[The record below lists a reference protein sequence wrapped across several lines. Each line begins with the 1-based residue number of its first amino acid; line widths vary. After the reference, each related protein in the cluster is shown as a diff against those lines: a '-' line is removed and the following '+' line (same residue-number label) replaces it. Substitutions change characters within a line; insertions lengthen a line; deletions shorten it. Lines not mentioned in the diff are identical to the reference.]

1 MRKVERVS
9 MKGTES
15 RMPGRTKAN
24 NRSASPPERRKDAQQ
39 RQSLEVDG
47 FSDDYL
53 SVVAHDL
60 RGSLNSIIGWA
71 ELIKRQALNEAG
83 NIRAGETIIRQAKQQ
98 LDLVNE
104 VVDTW
109 RLLSG
114 NLRLKLAPVDA
125 KELINTAAYAAKA
138 GTSKEVEFDFQLE
151 ALPAPLFADGARLR
165 QALIGL
171 FNSAIHFA
179 PDKGT
184 VEVCMRPGD
193 SGMAELTVHDAGVG
207 VDADALPYLFSRQ
220 RPQDPSKHSARA
232 KYGRGLGLI
241 RDIIDLH
248 GGTIRAETDGESG
261 MTFRVVLPLQAAPSA
276 VHADKV
282 REVKE
287 SGRAELRSRL
297 AGTRVLIVD
306 DDPDAREVVAAILRH
321 YGASV
326 IVATSVST
334 ALVALRRE
342 QVDVL
347 VADLGMPI
355 EDGYDLIRHVRSS
368 EVEKIARLPAA
379 ALTAY
384 TTEEDRDRVLA
395 AGFQFH
401 LAKPVDPAVLV
412 ATVERLRGE
421 TLSVH

>member
-1 MRKVERVS
+1 MAARAKTHS
-9 MKGTES
+9 TN
-15 RMPGRTKAN
+15 TAA
-24 NRSASPPERRKDAQQ
+24 SAPAPSVPERRQDLQPGSA
-39 RQSLEVDG
+39 EVDG

-53 SVVAHDL
+53 SAVAHDL
-60 RGSLNSIIGWA
+60 RGSLNGIIGWA
-71 ELIKRQALNEAG
+71 ELIKRKALNDAG
-83 NIRAGETIIRQAKQQ
+83 NVRAGETIIRQAKQQ
-98 LDLVNE
+98 LELINE

-114 NLRLKLAPVDA
+114 NLQLKLAPVDA
-125 KELINTAAYAAKA
+125 KELVNTAAYASKASNAKDV
-138 GTSKEVEFDFQLE
+138 TFDFQLG
-151 ALPAPLFADGARLR
+151 ALPAPLLADGARLR

-179 PDKGT
+179 PEKGS
-184 VEVCMRPGD
+184 VEVCLKPIGNTT
-193 SGMAELTVHDAGVG
+193 AELTVHDAGVG
-207 VDADALPYLFSRQ
+207 IDADALPYLFSRQ
-220 RPQDPSKHSARA
+220 RPKDPGKQSARS

-248 GGTIRAETDGESG
+248 GGTIKAETDGG
-261 MTFRVVLPLQAAPSA
+261 AGVTFRVTLPLQAAPSA

-287 SGRAELRSRL
+287 SSTRELRSRL

-321 YGASV
+321 YGAAV
-326 IVATSVST
+326 VVATSVST
-334 ALVALRRE
+334 ALVALKRE
-342 QVDVL
+342 KIDVL
-347 VADLGMPI
+347 IADLGMPI

-368 EVEKIARLPAA
+368 ESEKIARLPAA

-412 ATVERLRGE
+412 VTVERLRGE

>member
-1 MRKVERVS
+1 
-9 MKGTES
+9 MKGIDS
-15 RMPGRTKAN
+15 RTMSGRKAN
-24 NRSASPPERRKDAQQ
+24 GPSTRPADDNRKDPVK
-39 RQSLEVDG
+39 RQMLEVDG

-60 RGSLNSIIGWA
+60 RGSLNSILGWA
-71 ELIKRQALNEAG
+71 ELIKRKALNEAG
-83 NIRAGETIIRQAKQQ
+83 NVRAGETIIRQAKHQ

-114 NLRLKLAPVDA
+114 NLQLKLAPVDA
-125 KELINTAAYAAKA
+125 KELVHAAAFAAKESNPK
-138 GTSKEVEFDFQLE
+138 GVEFDFQLE
-151 ALPAPLFADGARLR
+151 ALPAPLLADGARLR

-171 FNSAIHFA
+171 LNSAIHFA
-179 PDKGT
+179 PEKGT
-184 VEVCMRPGD
+184 VEICLRPGEN
-193 SGMAELTVHDAGVG
+193 GMAELTVHDSGVG
-207 VDADALPYLFSRQ
+207 VDPEALPYLFSRQ
-220 RPQDPSKHSARA
+220 RPKDPGKHSARA

-248 GGTIRAETDGESG
+248 GGTIKAETDGQTG
-261 MTFRVVLPLQAAPSA
+261 VTFRVMLPLQAAPRA
-276 VHADKV
+276 VHAEKV

-287 SGRAELRSRL
+287 TSRAELRSRL

-342 QVDVL
+342 QVDVM

-368 EVEKIARLPAA
+368 EIDKIARMPAA

-412 ATVERLRGE
+412 ATLERLRGE

>member
-1 MRKVERVS
+1 
-9 MKGTES
+9 MKGTNFRTMS
-15 RMPGRTKAN
+15 GRKPNVT
-24 NRSASPPERRKDAQQ
+24 PPERRKDAAK
-39 RQSLEVDG
+39 RPSTEVDG

-83 NIRAGETIIRQAKQQ
+83 NVRAGETIIRQAKQQ
-98 LDLVNE
+98 VELVNE
-104 VVDTW
+104 IVDTW

-114 NLRLKLAPVDA
+114 NLRLQLAPVDA
-125 KELINTAAYAAKA
+125 KELVNTAAYAAKEA
-138 GTSKEVEFDFQLE
+138 APGKGIEFDFQLE

-171 FNSAIHFA
+171 LNSAIHFA
-179 PDKGT
+179 PEKGT
-184 VEVCMRPGD
+184 IEVCLRPSD
-193 SGMAELTVHDAGVG
+193 NNMAELTIHDAGIG
-207 VDADALPYLFSRQ
+207 VDAEALPYLFSRQ
-220 RPQDPSKHSARA
+220 RPQDASKQSARA
-232 KYGRGLGLI
+232 KYGRGLGLV

-261 MTFRVVLPLQAAPSA
+261 VTFRVVLPLQAAPSA
-276 VHADKV
+276 VHADKA

-287 SGRAELRSRL
+287 NARNDLRSRL
-297 AGTRVLIVD
+297 ADTRVLIVD

-342 QVDVL
+342 HVDVL

-368 EVEKIARLPAA
+368 EIDKIARLPAA

>member
-1 MRKVERVS
+1 MAARAKTNPTNPTVN
-9 MKGTES
+9 T
-15 RMPGRTKAN
+15 PAN
-24 NRSASPPERRKDAQQ
+24 ISERRPAP
-39 RQSLEVDG
+39 RAPSMEVDG
-47 FSDDYL
+47 FADDYL

-60 RGSLNSIIGWA
+60 RGSLNGIIGWA
-71 ELIKRQALNEAG
+71 ELIKRKALNEAG
-83 NIRAGETIIRQAKQQ
+83 NVRAGETIIRQAKQQ
-98 LDLVNE
+98 LELINE

-114 NLRLKLAPVDA
+114 NLQLKLAPVDA
-125 KELINTAAYAAKA
+125 KELINTAAYASKASNAKA
-138 GTSKEVEFDFQLE
+138 VEFDFKLD
-151 ALPAPLFADGARLR
+151 ALPAPLLADGARLR

-179 PDKGT
+179 PENGS
-184 VEVCMRPGD
+184 VEVCLKPLDG
-193 SGMAELTVHDAGVG
+193 GMAELTVHDAGVG
-207 VDADALPYLFSRQ
+207 VDAEALPYLFSRQ
-220 RPQDPSKHSARA
+220 RPKEPGKQSPRA

-248 GGTIRAETDGESG
+248 GGTIRAETDGERG
-261 MTFRVVLPLQAAPSA
+261 MTFRVTLPLQAAPSA
-276 VHADKV
+276 VHAEKV
-282 REVKE
+282 REVKQ
-287 SGRAELRSRL
+287 SSARELRSRL

-321 YGASV
+321 YGAAV
-326 IVATSVST
+326 VVATSVST
-334 ALVALRRE
+334 ALVALKRE
-342 QVDVL
+342 HVDVL
-347 VADLGMPI
+347 IADLGMPI

-368 EVEKIARLPAA
+368 ESEKIARLPAA

>member
-1 MRKVERVS
+1 MA
-9 MKGTES
+9 
-15 RMPGRTKAN
+15 GRDKTNVPAA
-24 NRSASPPERRKDAQQ
+24 RQPERR
-39 RQSLEVDG
+39 RNPSRPSVEVDG

-71 ELIKRQALNEAG
+71 ELIKRKALNESG
-83 NIRAGETIIRQAKQQ
+83 NVRAGETIIRQARQQ
-98 LDLVNE
+98 LELINE

-114 NLRLKLAPVDA
+114 NLQLKLSPVDA
-125 KELINTAAYAAKA
+125 KELVNTAAYAAKGA
-138 GTSKEVEFDFQLE
+138 STKAVAFDFQLE
-151 ALPAPLFADGARLR
+151 ALPGPLLADGARLR

-179 PDKGT
+179 PENGT
-184 VEVCMRPGD
+184 VEIRLRPAENR
-193 SGMAELTVHDAGVG
+193 MAELTVHDSGVG
-207 VDADALPYLFSRQ
+207 VDAEALPYLFSRQ
-220 RPQDPSKHSARA
+220 RPQDPGKQSPRG

-241 RDIIDLH
+241 RDIVDLH
-248 GGTIRAETDGESG
+248 GGTIKAEADGVSG
-261 MTFRVVLPLQAAPSA
+261 VTFRVTLPLQVAPSA
-276 VHADKV
+276 VRVEKV
-282 REVKE
+282 REVRE
-287 SGRAELRSRL
+287 SSRAELRSRL
-297 AGTRVLIVD
+297 VGTRVLIVD

-347 VADLGMPI
+347 IADLGMPI

-368 EVEKIARLPAA
+368 EIEKIARLPAA

>member
-1 MRKVERVS
+1 
-9 MKGTES
+9 MKGTDF
-15 RMPGRTKAN
+15 RTMPGRNKSN
-24 NRSASPPERRKDAQQ
+24 VQSPRLPDRRKEPDQ
-39 RQSLEVDG
+39 RQSMDVDG

-60 RGSLNSIIGWA
+60 RGSLNSIMGWA

-83 NIRAGETIIRQAKQQ
+83 TVRAGETIIRQAKQQ

-114 NLRLKLAPVDA
+114 NLRLNLAPVDA
-125 KELINTAAYAAKA
+125 KELVHTAANAAKE
-138 GTSKEVEFDFQLE
+138 GSSKGVEFDFRLDG
-151 ALPAPLFADGARLR
+151 LPGPLLADGVRLR

-179 PDKGT
+179 PEKGT
-184 VEVCMRPGD
+184 VEVCLRPSD
-193 SGMAELTVHDAGVG
+193 NGMAELTVHDAGVG

-220 RPQDPSKHSARA
+220 RPRDPSKHSVRA
-232 KYGRGLGLI
+232 KFGRGLGLI
-241 RDIIDLH
+241 RDIVDLH

-261 MTFRVVLPLQAAPSA
+261 VTFRVLLPLQAAPSA
-276 VHADKV
+276 VHVDKA

-287 SGRAELRSRL
+287 SVRAELRSRL

-321 YGASV
+321 YGAAV
-326 IVATSVST
+326 VVATSVST

-368 EVEKIARLPAA
+368 EIDKIARLPAA

>member
-1 MRKVERVS
+1 MA
-9 MKGTES
+9 
-15 RMPGRTKAN
+15 GRAKAN
-24 NRSASPPERRKDAQQ
+24 VPSSRPSERRQDSER
-39 RQSLEVDG
+39 RQSQEVDG

-71 ELIKRQALNEAG
+71 ELIKRKALNEAG
-83 NIRAGETIIRQAKQQ
+83 NVRAGETIIRQAKQQ
-98 LDLVNE
+98 LEMINE

-114 NLRLKLAPVDA
+114 NLQLKLAPVDA
-125 KELINTAAYAAKA
+125 KELVNTAAYAAKESNPKA
-138 GTSKEVEFDFQLE
+138 VEFDFQLE
-151 ALPAPLFADGARLR
+151 ALPGPLLADGARLR
-165 QALIGL
+165 QAMIAL

-179 PDKGT
+179 PEKGT
-184 VEVCMRPGD
+184 VEVRLRPGD
-193 SGMAELTVHDAGVG
+193 AGMAELTVHDSGLG
-207 VDADALPYLFSRQ
+207 VDAEALPYLFSRQ
-220 RPQDPSKHSARA
+220 RPQDPGKHSARA

-248 GGTIRAETDGESG
+248 GGTIRAETEGESG
-261 MTFRVVLPLQAAPSA
+261 VTFRVNLPLQAAPSA
-276 VHADKV
+276 VRAEKV
-282 REVKE
+282 REVKQ
-287 SGRAELRSRL
+287 STRAELRSRL
-297 AGTRVLIVD
+297 AGTAVLIVD

-321 YGASV
+321 YGAKV

-342 QVDVL
+342 MVDVL
-347 VADLGMPI
+347 IADLGMPV
-355 EDGYDLIRHVRSS
+355 EDGYDLIRQVRSS
-368 EVEKIARLPAA
+368 ETERIARLPAA

>member
-1 MRKVERVS
+1 MS
-9 MKGTES
+9 
-15 RMPGRTKAN
+15 GRSKAN
-24 NRSASPPERRKDAQQ
+24 TQAPRPPDRRKNPAK
-39 RQSLEVDG
+39 RQAIAVDG

-71 ELIKRQALNEAG
+71 ELIKRKALNEAG
-83 NIRAGETIIRQAKQQ
+83 NVRAGETIIRQARKQ

-114 NLRLKLAPVDA
+114 NLQLKLAPVDA
-125 KELINTAAYAAKA
+125 RELVNTAAFAAKENNTK
-138 GTSKEVEFDFQLE
+138 GVEFAFQLE
-151 ALPAPLFADGARLR
+151 ALPGPLLADGARLR

-171 FNSAIHFA
+171 FDSALHFA
-179 PDKGT
+179 PEKGT
-184 VEVCMRPGD
+184 VEICLRPGENA
-193 SGMAELTVHDAGVG
+193 MAELTVHDAGVG
-207 VDADALPYLFSRQ
+207 VDPDALPYLFSRQ
-220 RPQDPSKHSARA
+220 WPQDASKHSARA
-232 KYGRGLGLI
+232 KYGRGLGLV
-241 RDIIDLH
+241 RDIVDLH
-248 GGTIRAETDGESG
+248 GGTIKAETDGESG
-261 MTFRVVLPLQAAPSA
+261 VTFRVLLPLQAAPSA
-276 VHADKV
+276 VHVDKV

-287 SGRAELRSRL
+287 SSPAELRTRL

-334 ALVALRRE
+334 ALVALRRQ
-342 QVDVL
+342 QVDVM
-347 VADLGMPI
+347 VADLGMPV
-355 EDGYDLIRHVRSS
+355 EDGYDLIRHVRGS
-368 EVEKIARLPAA
+368 EVDKIRRLPAA

-412 ATVERLRGE
+412 ATVERLTTRTYWFCTPPHDSLRGP
-421 TLSVH
+421 SGQ

>member
-1 MRKVERVS
+1 M
-9 MKGTES
+9 GTHS
-15 RMPGRTKAN
+15 KTMPGRSKA
-24 NRSASPPERRKDAQQ
+24 RAQQPPQAPERRKEGLT
-39 RQSLEVDG
+39 RPTLEVDG

-83 NIRAGETIIRQAKQQ
+83 NVRAGETIIRQAKQQ
-98 LDLVNE
+98 LELVNE

-125 KELINTAAYAAKA
+125 KELVNAAAYAAKE
-138 GTSKEVEFDFQLE
+138 GSGKGIEFEFQLE
-151 ALPAPLFADGARLR
+151 ALPGPLLADGARLR
-165 QALIGL
+165 QALVGL

-179 PDKGT
+179 PEKGT
-184 VEVCMRPGD
+184 VEVCLRP
-193 SGMAELTVHDAGVG
+193 SEKGMAELTVHDAGIG
-207 VDADALPYLFSRQ
+207 VEAEALPYLFSRQ
-220 RPQDPSKHSARA
+220 RPRDPEKNSARA

-248 GGTIRAETDGESG
+248 GGTIKAETDGKTG
-261 MTFRVVLPLQAAPSA
+261 MTFRVLLPLQAAPSA
-276 VHADKV
+276 VQVEKA

-287 SGRAELRSRL
+287 SVHTELRSRL
-297 AGTRVLIVD
+297 GGTRVLIVD

-368 EVEKIARLPAA
+368 QVDKIARLPAA

>member
-1 MRKVERVS
+1 MS
-9 MKGTES
+9 
-15 RMPGRTKAN
+15 GRTKGTL
-24 NRSASPPERRKDAQQ
+24 PPPPARRQDPTK
-39 RQSLEVDG
+39 RQAVEVDG

-71 ELIKRQALNEAG
+71 ELIKRKALNESG
-83 NIRAGETIIRQAKQQ
+83 NVRAGETIIRQSKLQ
-98 LDLVNE
+98 LELINE

-114 NLRLKLAPVDA
+114 SLQLKLAPVDA
-125 KELINTAAYAAKA
+125 KELINTAAYAAKET
-138 GTSKEVEFDFQLE
+138 GTKGVEFDFKLE
-151 ALPAPLFADGARLR
+151 ALPAPLLADGARLR

-171 FNSAIHFA
+171 FTSAIHFA

-184 VEVCMRPGD
+184 VEICLRP
-193 SGMAELTVHDAGVG
+193 SGNRVAELTVHDSGVG
-207 VDADALPYLFSRQ
+207 VEPDALPYLFSRQ
-220 RPQDPSKHSARA
+220 RPKEPGKQSARA
-232 KYGRGLGLI
+232 KYGRGLGLV

-248 GGTIRAETDGESG
+248 GGTIKAETDGESG
-261 MTFRVVLPLQAAPSA
+261 VTFRVTLPLQAAPSA
-276 VHADKV
+276 VRVEKAP
-282 REVKE
+282 EVAE
-287 SGRAELRSRL
+287 IARAEVRSRL

-306 DDPDAREVVAAILRH
+306 DDPDAREVVGAILRH

-355 EDGYDLIRHVRSS
+355 EDGYDLIRQVRSS
-368 EVEKIARLPAA
+368 GIDRIARLPAA

-412 ATVERLRGE
+412 ATVERLRGK

>member
-1 MRKVERVS
+1 MS
-9 MKGTES
+9 
-15 RMPGRTKAN
+15 GRSKAN
-24 NRSASPPERRKDAQQ
+24 VQPADRRKEAAIRPSVD
-39 RQSLEVDG
+39 VDG

-83 NIRAGETIIRQAKQQ
+83 NVRAGETIIRQAKQQ
-98 LDLVNE
+98 LVLVNE

-114 NLRLKLAPVDA
+114 NLRLQLAPVDA
-125 KELINTAAYAAKA
+125 KELVNAAASAAKEATA
-138 GTSKEVEFDFQLE
+138 GKAIEFDFQLG
-151 ALPAPLFADGARLR
+151 ALPAPLLADGARLR

-171 FNSAIHFA
+171 FTSAIYFA

-184 VEVCMRPGD
+184 VEVCLRPTD
-193 SGMAELTVHDAGVG
+193 NGMAELTVHDAGVG
-207 VDADALPYLFSRQ
+207 VDPDALPYLFSRQ
-220 RPQDPSKHSARA
+220 RPKDPGKHSPRA

-248 GGTIRAETDGESG
+248 GGTIKAETDGDTG
-261 MTFRVVLPLQAAPSA
+261 VTFRVILPLQAAPSA
-276 VHADKV
+276 VHADKM

-287 SGRAELRSRL
+287 SGRTELRSRL
-297 AGTRVLIVD
+297 ANTRVLIVD

-368 EVEKIARLPAA
+368 DIEKIARLPAA

>member
-1 MRKVERVS
+1 MA
-9 MKGTES
+9 
-15 RMPGRTKAN
+15 GRKAN
-24 NRSASPPERRKDAQQ
+24 TQPPKPLERRKDSVK
-39 RQSLEVDG
+39 RQTLEVDG

-71 ELIKRQALNEAG
+71 ELIKRKALNESG
-83 NIRAGETIIRQAKQQ
+83 NVRAGETIIRQAKQQ
-98 LDLVNE
+98 LELVNE

-114 NLRLKLAPVDA
+114 NLQLKLAPVDA
-125 KELINTAAYAAKA
+125 KELVNSAAYAAKENN
-138 GTSKEVEFDFQLE
+138 TKSVDFDFQLE
-151 ALPAPLFADGARLR
+151 ALPAPLLADGARLR

-179 PDKGT
+179 PENGT
-184 VEVCMRPGD
+184 VEISLKPAGN
-193 SGMAELTVHDAGVG
+193 GMAELTVHDAGVG
-207 VDADALPYLFSRQ
+207 VEPEALPYLFSRQ
-220 RPQDPSKHSARA
+220 RPQDPGKNSARA

-248 GGTIRAETDGESG
+248 GGTIKAETDGETG
-261 MTFRVVLPLQAAPSA
+261 VTFRVRLPLQAAPRA
-276 VHADKV
+276 VHVDKA

-287 SGRAELRSRL
+287 SSRAELRARL

-342 QVDVL
+342 QVDVM

-368 EVEKIARLPAA
+368 ENEKIARLPAA

>member
-1 MRKVERVS
+1 M
-9 MKGTES
+9 
-15 RMPGRTKAN
+15 
-24 NRSASPPERRKDAQQ
+24 
-39 RQSLEVDG
+39 EVDG
-47 FSDDYL
+47 FADDYL
-53 SVVAHDL
+53 SIVAHDL

-71 ELIKRQALNEAG
+71 ELIKRKALNESG
-83 NIRAGETIIRQAKQQ
+83 NVRAGETIIRQARQQ
-98 LDLVNE
+98 LELINE

-114 NLRLKLAPVDA
+114 NLQLKLAPVDA
-125 KELINTAAYAAKA
+125 KELVNTAAYAAKEA
-138 GTSKEVEFDFQLE
+138 STKGVEFDFQLN
-151 ALPAPLFADGARLR
+151 ALPAPLLADGARLR

-171 FNSAIHFA
+171 FGSAIHFA
-179 PDKGT
+179 PEKGT
-184 VEVCMRPGD
+184 VEICLTPAEN
-193 SGMAELTVHDAGVG
+193 GMAELTVHDAGVG
-207 VDADALPYLFSRQ
+207 VDPEALPYLFSRQ
-220 RPQDPSKHSARA
+220 RPQDPNKQSARA

-248 GGTIRAETDGESG
+248 GGTIRAETDGVSG
-261 MTFRVVLPLQAAPSA
+261 VTFRVQLPLQAAPSA
-276 VHADKV
+276 VRVDKV

-287 SGRAELRSRL
+287 SSRTELRSRL

-334 ALVALRRE
+334 ALVALKRE
-342 QVDVL
+342 HVDVL
-347 VADLGMPI
+347 IADLGMPI

-368 EVEKIARLPAA
+368 ELEKIARLPAA

>member
-1 MRKVERVS
+1 
-9 MKGTES
+9 MKGT
-15 RMPGRTKAN
+15 MAGRSKPN
-24 NRSASPPERRKDAQQ
+24 SQPPQPSDRRKVPAQ
-39 RQSLEVDG
+39 RQPLEVDG

-83 NIRAGETIIRQAKQQ
+83 NVRAGETIIRQAKQQ
-98 LDLVNE
+98 LELVNE

-125 KELINTAAYAAKA
+125 KELVNTAAYGAKEA
-138 GTSKEVEFDFQLE
+138 TSKAIEFDFQLE
-151 ALPAPLFADGARLR
+151 ALPAPLLADGARLR

-179 PDKGT
+179 PDNGT
-184 VEVCMRPGD
+184 VEVRLRPTD
-193 SGMAELTVHDAGVG
+193 NEMAELTVHDSGVG
-207 VDADALPYLFSRQ
+207 IDLEALPYLFSRQ
-220 RPQDPSKHSARA
+220 RPQDPSKHSVRA

-248 GGTIRAETDGESG
+248 GGTIKAETDGQTG
-261 MTFRVVLPLQAAPSA
+261 VTFRVRLPLQAAPRA
-276 VHADKV
+276 VHVEKA

-287 SGRAELRSRL
+287 SGRADLRSRL

-347 VADLGMPI
+347 VADLGMPV

-368 EVEKIARLPAA
+368 EVDKIARLPAA

-412 ATVERLRGE
+412 ATVERLRGN

>member
-1 MRKVERVS
+1 M
-9 MKGTES
+9 
-15 RMPGRTKAN
+15 
-24 NRSASPPERRKDAQQ
+24 
-39 RQSLEVDG
+39 
-47 FSDDYL
+47 
-53 SVVAHDL
+53 
-60 RGSLNSIIGWA
+60 
-71 ELIKRQALNEAG
+71 
-83 NIRAGETIIRQAKQQ
+83 RAGETIIRQAKQQ

-114 NLRLKLAPVDA
+114 NLRLQLTPVDA
-125 KELINTAAYAAKA
+125 KELINTAAYAAKEATA
-138 GTSKEVEFDFQLE
+138 GKGIEFDFRLE
-151 ALPAPLFADGARLR
+151 ALPGPLLADGARLR

-179 PDKGT
+179 PDKGS
-184 VEVCMRPGD
+184 VEVCLRPSD
-193 SGMAELTVHDAGVG
+193 NGMAELTVHDAGVG

-232 KYGRGLGLI
+232 KYGRGLGLV

-248 GGTIRAETDGESG
+248 GGTIRAETDGQSG
-261 MTFRVVLPLQAAPSA
+261 VTFRVLLPLQAAPSA

-287 SGRAELRSRL
+287 SGRTDLRSRL
-297 AGTRVLIVD
+297 ADTRVLIVD

-368 EVEKIARLPAA
+368 EIDKIARLPAA

>member
-1 MRKVERVS
+1 
-9 MKGTES
+9 MKGTPI
-15 RMPGRTKAN
+15 RPMPGRPKQSET
-24 NRSASPPERRKDAQQ
+24 RPPERRKDPVK
-39 RQSLEVDG
+39 RQNVEVDG

-71 ELIKRQALNEAG
+71 ELIKRRALNDAG
-83 NIRAGETIIRQAKQQ
+83 NVRAGETIIRQAKQQ
-98 LDLVNE
+98 LELVNE

-114 NLRLKLAPVDA
+114 SLQLKLAPVDA
-125 KELINTAAYAAKA
+125 KELVNAAAYAAKENS
-138 GTSKEVEFDFQLE
+138 SKNVTFDFKLE
-151 ALPAPLFADGARLR
+151 ALSAPLLADGARLR

-171 FNSAIHFA
+171 LNSAIHFA
-179 PDKGT
+179 PDDGV
-184 VEVCMRPGD
+184 VEIGLRPAEG
-193 SGMAELTVHDAGVG
+193 GMAELTVHDSGVG
-207 VDADALPYLFSRQ
+207 VEPEALPYLFSRQ
-220 RPQDPSKHSARA
+220 RPQDPSKRSARA

-248 GGTIRAETDGESG
+248 GGTIKAETGDGSG
-261 MTFRVVLPLQAAPSA
+261 VTFRVMLPLQAAPSA
-276 VHADKV
+276 VHVDKV

-287 SGRAELRSRL
+287 SSRAELRSRL

-342 QVDVL
+342 QVDVM

-368 EVEKIARLPAA
+368 EVDKIARMPAA

-421 TLSVH
+421 TLSIH

>member
-1 MRKVERVS
+1 MS
-9 MKGTES
+9 
-15 RMPGRTKAN
+15 GRSKAN
-24 NRSASPPERRKDAQQ
+24 VQPADRRKEAAIRPSVD
-39 RQSLEVDG
+39 VDG

-83 NIRAGETIIRQAKQQ
+83 NVRAGETIIRQAKQQ
-98 LDLVNE
+98 LVLVNE

-114 NLRLKLAPVDA
+114 NLRLQLAPVDA
-125 KELINTAAYAAKA
+125 KELVNAAASAAKEATA
-138 GTSKEVEFDFQLE
+138 GKAIEFDFQLG
-151 ALPAPLFADGARLR
+151 ALPAPLLADGARLR

-171 FNSAIHFA
+171 FTSAIYFA

-184 VEVCMRPGD
+184 VEVCLRPTD
-193 SGMAELTVHDAGVG
+193 NGMAELTVHDAGVG
-207 VDADALPYLFSRQ
+207 VDPDALPYLFSRQ
-220 RPQDPSKHSARA
+220 RPKDPGKHSPRA

-248 GGTIRAETDGESG
+248 GGTIKAETDGETG
-261 MTFRVVLPLQAAPSA
+261 VTFRVILPLQAAPSA
-276 VHADKV
+276 VHADKM
-282 REVKE
+282 REVEE
-287 SGRAELRSRL
+287 SGRTELRSRL
-297 AGTRVLIVD
+297 ANTRVLIVD

-368 EVEKIARLPAA
+368 DIEKIARLPAA

>member
-1 MRKVERVS
+1 MS
-9 MKGTES
+9 
-15 RMPGRTKAN
+15 GRTKPN
-24 NRSASPPERRKDAQQ
+24 VPPRPSDGRKNSVK

-71 ELIKRQALNEAG
+71 ELIKRKALNEAG
-83 NIRAGETIIRQAKQQ
+83 NVRAGETIIRQARQQ
-98 LDLVNE
+98 LELVNE

-114 NLRLKLAPVDA
+114 NLQLKLAPVDA
-125 KELINTAAYAAKA
+125 KELVNSAAYSAKENS
-138 GTSKEVEFDFQLE
+138 SKAVDFDFQLE
-151 ALPAPLFADGARLR
+151 ALPGPLLADAARLR

-171 FNSAIHFA
+171 FSSAIHFA
-179 PDKGT
+179 PENGV
-184 VEVCMRPGD
+184 VEIGLRPAEA
-193 SGMAELTVHDAGVG
+193 GMAELTVHDSGIG
-207 VDADALPYLFSRQ
+207 VDPDALPYLFSRQ
-220 RPQDPSKHSARA
+220 RPQDPEKHSVRA

-241 RDIIDLH
+241 RDIVDLH
-248 GGTIRAETDGESG
+248 GGMIKAETLRGEG
-261 MTFRVVLPLQAAPSA
+261 VTFRVLLPLQAAPSA
-276 VHADKV
+276 VHVDKV

-287 SGRAELRSRL
+287 SSRTDLRSRL

-342 QVDVL
+342 QVDVM

-368 EVEKIARLPAA
+368 EVDKIARMPAA

>member
-1 MRKVERVS
+1 
-9 MKGTES
+9 MKDTNS
-15 RMPGRTKAN
+15 RAMAGRTKGN
-24 NRSASPPERRKDAQQ
+24 LPPPPERRQGPTK
-39 RQSLEVDG
+39 RQTLEVDG

-71 ELIKRQALNEAG
+71 ELIKRKALNESG
-83 NIRAGETIIRQAKQQ
+83 NVRAGETIIRQSKQQ
-98 LDLVNE
+98 LELINE

-114 NLRLKLAPVDA
+114 NLQLKLAPVDA
-125 KELINTAAYAAKA
+125 KELVNTAAYAAKET
-138 GTSKEVEFDFQLE
+138 GTKGVEFDFKLE
-151 ALPAPLFADGARLR
+151 ALPAPLLADGARLR

-171 FNSAIHFA
+171 FTSAIHFA

-184 VEVCMRPGD
+184 VEICLRP
-193 SGMAELTVHDAGVG
+193 SGNRMAELTVHDSGVG

-220 RPQDPSKHSARA
+220 RPKEPGKQSARA
-232 KYGRGLGLI
+232 KYGRGLGLV

-248 GGTIRAETDGESG
+248 GGTIKAETDGESG
-261 MTFRVVLPLQAAPSA
+261 VTFRVTLPLQDAPSA
-276 VHADKV
+276 VRVEKAP
-282 REVKE
+282 EVAE
-287 SGRAELRSRL
+287 IARAEVRSRL

-306 DDPDAREVVAAILRH
+306 DDPDAREVVGAILRH

-355 EDGYDLIRHVRSS
+355 EDGYDLIRQVRSS
-368 EVEKIARLPAA
+368 EIDKIARLPAA

-412 ATVERLRGE
+412 ATVERLRSE